1 MSLSKSTQ
9 NKIVSLLDI
18 VVDKYLNKAKEKPK
32 ANSGNPFV
40 MALLKDFEPLL
51 HRIHGWDDAGWTC
64 EENGDWVPERF
75 NTRKEAQKALD
86 VFLEE
91 ATEYDSEEFKIEE
104 ITM

>member
-51 HRIHGWDDAGWTC
+51 HRIHGWDDAG
-64 EENGDWVPERF
+64 
-75 NTRKEAQKALD
+75 
-86 VFLEE
+86 
-91 ATEYDSEEFKIEE
+91 
-104 ITM
+104 